1 MTGPAS
7 PVYEPPVHELNAL
20 GQAVGEPLPGWQ
32 PPPFIPHEVLEGR
45 FCRLEPLDVER
56 HAAAL
61 HAVNALDRE
70 GRNWTWLPYGPFADF
85 AAYREWLQKMATL
98 RDPQFYVIADSTTG
112 QALGVAAF
120 MRIYPAH
127 GIVEVGHLNFSP
139 LLQQKPAATEAMY
152 LMMRRAFELGYRRY
166 EWKCNALNTPSN
178 RAAER
183 LGFRFEGVFRQALVI
198 KGRNRDTAW
207 YSIIDPEWPAL
218 DRAFQSWLA
227 AGNFD
232 AEGVQRQK
240 LGELIAK
247 NHSG

>member
-1 MTGPAS
+1 MSSDFSEA
-7 PVYEPPVHELNAL
+7 HELNTL
-20 GQAVGEPLPGWQ
+20 GQAVGLSMPDWQ
-32 PPPFIPHEVLEGR
+32 PPLFIPHEVLSGR

-56 HAAAL
+56 HAEALYAA
-61 HAVNALDRE
+61 NALDVE

-85 AAYREWLQKMATL
+85 PAYCVWLKKMAVL
-98 RDPQFYVIADSTTG
+98 RDPQFYVIADANSG

-139 LLQQKPAATEAMY
+139 LLQKKPAATEAMY

-166 EWKCNALNTPSN
+166 EWKCNALNTPSS

-183 LGFRFEGVFRQALVI
+183 LGFRFEGIFRQALVA

-207 YSIIDPEWPAL
+207 YSIIDPEWPGL
-218 DRAFQSWLA
+218 QSAFEAWLSTE
-227 AGNFD
+227 NFD
-232 AEGVQRQK
+232 AEGRQK
-240 LGELIAK
+240 RKLVDLIEE
-247 NHSG
+247 NR